1 MGISK
6 GKRLKRKGSRQLD
19 EFWLITDPLGEENNI
34 TRVDIVNESILID
47 LRDEAHR
54 FAILHH
60 RKSRIRKAKNT
71 ELEKIPGVGKKR
83 MKRLLKDFGDIKE
96 LKKANLDEINN
107 SINNKTISK
116 EIYKHFHPQKYT
128 TGA

>member
-19 EFWLITDPLGEENNI
+19 EFWLITNPNKESNKI
-34 TRVDIVNESILID
+34 TRVDIVNKSILID

-60 RKSRIRKAKNT
+60 RKSRIRESKRT
-71 ELEKIPGVGKKR
+71 ELEKISGVGKKR
-83 MKRLLKDFGDIKE
+83 IKKLLKDFGDING
-96 LKKANLDEINN
+96 LKKASIEDINK
-107 SINNKTISK
+107 SINNKTVSE
-116 EIYKHFHPQKYT
+116 EIYKYFHS
-128 TGA
+128 